1 MNLSLDYKVLKCKHI
16 EGKWYY
22 LYEMTKDLWCVVV
35 YAEDEETLLFSA
47 IQLTY
52 KEALHLYNKVKN
64 GEMEIE

>member
-1 MNLSLDYKVLKCKHI
+1 MNLNLEYKVLKYKHI
-16 EGKWYY
+16 DDKWFY

-52 KEALHLYNKVKN
+52 VEALHLYNKAKN
-64 GEMEIE
+64 GEIEIE